1 MELDAVRE
9 HAWRRELL
17 RDPAEM
23 GERLVGD
30 DHGDGDRDQRL
41 AKLLPLIPAEKEL
54 LHHEP
59 DDADCE
65 RCDDERDDPV
75 AHASLRASEG
85 GRGLSARQTL
95 LQVER
100 EESGQHVKRAVSHV
114 DDAHQPEDER
124 EAARD
129 DEIEPGE
136 SEAVQADDDEDAHV
150 LGGLVGNPGDARRRV
165 LRRRAPA
172 GPAFRAE
179 PRTAAAGARGR
190 YRDSPLKC
198 SVRT

>member
-17 RDPAEM
+17 RDASEM

-30 DHGDGDRDQRL
+30 DHGDRDRDQRL

-54 LHHEP
+54 LHHEA

-75 AHASLRASEG
+75 ADASLRASERG
-85 GRGLSARQTL
+85 CGLSARQTL

-100 EESGQHVKRAVSHV
+100 EEPGQHVKRAVGHV

-124 EAARD
+124 EAARH

-150 LGGLVGNPGDARRRV
+150 LGGLVGDPGDDEDECCGHERPQGERSGRNREQPPAEREVAIGTRR
-165 LRRRAPA
+165 
-172 GPAFRAE
+172 
-179 PRTAAAGARGR
+179 
-190 YRDSPLKC
+190 
-198 SVRT
+198 